1 MTKFKNKN
9 DNRYR
14 LKNTKPKKVFTKSF
28 VFFLIIGSIA
38 IILYQIIANNVFAI
52 SKVDVKGNKVFTDRE
67 IIEYIDNPIEKNILT
82 YDKDQ
87 YQDKLLKVD
96 RIKKATITKDYPNK
110 LIVSVEEIYP
120 LAYIKDSTNTYYI
133 DNSANLL
140 KENFKASKDDLKR
153 TFEITGI
160 NKINDHGKFVE
171 DDNIVSFIQK
181 IQNYS
186 FESHIK
192 KIDFENKSDIG
203 IIYKDVNIDFGNLE
217 DLDYKLKLLD
227 TVIKDVE
234 EKKVKANKIM
244 LNQGENPIV
253 VYETE

>member
-140 KENFKASKDDLKR
+140 KENFKASSS
-153 TFEITGI
+153 F
-160 NKINDHGKFVE
+160 
-171 DDNIVSFIQK
+171 VSF
-181 IQNYS
+181 
-186 FESHIK
+186 E
-192 KIDFENKSDIG
+192 
-203 IIYKDVNIDFGNLE
+203 
-217 DLDYKLKLLD
+217 
-227 TVIKDVE
+227 
-234 EKKVKANKIM
+234 
-244 LNQGENPIV
+244 
-253 VYETE
+253 